1 MILVS
6 DYSEFEKSKGILKRC
21 KDAKMI
27 KIQRVFVELIL
38 FQAFQSVGKWGQL
51 FCQAT
56 KLVSYVSGKDWKKMK
71 EKHI

>member
-1 MILVS
+1 MS

-38 FQAFQSVGKWGQL
+38 FQAFQSVGK
-51 FCQAT
+51 
-56 KLVSYVSGKDWKKMK
+56 
-71 EKHI
+71 